1 MTEPDAADLLDQVY
15 SQRFADADAARKD
28 AVWQVLCAHLQ
39 RYVPD
44 DGVVLD
50 LACDRGDFIRHTR
63 ARERWAADLRDVSRF
78 LPDGVR
84 FVQSDGLELA
94 AHVPSDYFD
103 LVFVSNYLEH
113 LSSGE
118 QVVEQLRVVAGTLK
132 PGGRVLVL
140 QPNIR
145 LTGQA
150 YWDFIDHKVAL
161 TERSLVEAAELAGFA
176 TETLVKRFIPYT
188 TKGRLPLWRSFTRA
202 YLKFRPAWWL
212 LGKQTLY
219 VGRRRA

>member
-1 MTEPDAADLLDQVY
+1 RRLEAEAPGDGQPLSLRPPLRVPRAPSEPRRLPSPGCAPGRQEAPPRPANRCGNTPVTEPDAADLLDEVY

-50 LACDRGDFIRHTR
+50 LACDRGDFVRHIR

-78 LPDGVR
+78 LPHGVR

-103 LVFVSNYLEH
+103 L
-113 LSSGE
+113 
-118 QVVEQLRVVAGTLK
+118 
-132 PGGRVLVL
+132 
-140 QPNIR
+140 
-145 LTGQA
+145 
-150 YWDFIDHKVAL
+150 
-161 TERSLVEAAELAGFA
+161 
-176 TETLVKRFIPYT
+176 
-188 TKGRLPLWRSFTRA
+188 
-202 YLKFRPAWWL
+202 
-212 LGKQTLY
+212 
-219 VGRRRA
+219 